1 MSKRMPTGRRDR
13 QITVRRRDVNAVDAE
28 GTPDPRAVTSEAYQV
43 FASRVDILPGP
54 GFWELLRANQ
64 FTARGDVKWFLPFR
78 DEWDPDRVD
87 VPKEFVIEY
96 GTRTYDITHA
106 EVIGRKDQ
114 VALTTLAKMG

>member
-1 MSKRMPTGRRDR
+1 
-13 QITVRRRDVNAVDAE
+13 
-28 GTPDPRAVTSEAYQV
+28 
-43 FASRVDILPGP
+43 
-54 GFWELLRANQ
+54 
-64 FTARGDVKWFLPFR
+64 
-78 DEWDPDRVD
+78 